1 MFVMERDRPVLN
13 HAELPACDDDLQN
26 ASAQE
31 LSTTRPQP
39 QDRDSLSCAET
50 AEMQRKTATKQ
61 GHPHMK

>member
-1 MFVMERDRPVLN
+1 MQNEQSHPRVMKIYK
-13 HAELPACDDDLQN
+13 N

-31 LSTTRPQP
+31 LSITRPQP

-61 GHPHMK
+61 GNPHMK